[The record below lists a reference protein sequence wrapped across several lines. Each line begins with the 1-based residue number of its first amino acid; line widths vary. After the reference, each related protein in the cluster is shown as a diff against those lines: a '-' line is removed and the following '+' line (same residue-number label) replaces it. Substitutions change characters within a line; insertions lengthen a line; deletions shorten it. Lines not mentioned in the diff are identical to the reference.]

1 TDKEGIA
8 TLDEIPHGTKVTI
21 TEKSVPAPYTID
33 TTPMTTTIKAGETIY
48 VTSKNA
54 REKGQIILDKS
65 GVETGSDLW
74 NDNYSLAG
82 NTFAIRKDSPTGEIV
97 QEMTTDENGHAETP
111 KEIANALE
119 LGTYYVTETKASHG
133 FVNTFKPVKVE
144 LKYANQTV
152 A

>member
-1 TDKEGIA
+1 MTTDKEGIA

-65 GVETGSDLW
+65 GVETGSDL
-74 NDNYSLAG
+74 G
-82 NTFAIRKDSPTGEIV
+82 
-97 QEMTTDENGHAETP
+97 MTIIP
-111 KEIANALE
+111 
-119 LGTYYVTETKASHG
+119 
-133 FVNTFKPVKVE
+133 
-144 LKYANQTV
+144 
-152 A
+152 